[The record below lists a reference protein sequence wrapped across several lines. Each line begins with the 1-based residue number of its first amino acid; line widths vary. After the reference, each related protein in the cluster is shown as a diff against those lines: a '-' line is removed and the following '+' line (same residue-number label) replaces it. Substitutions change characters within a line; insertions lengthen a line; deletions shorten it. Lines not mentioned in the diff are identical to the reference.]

1 MEQTTLGRSGLVV
14 SRLCLGTMT
23 FGRETDEAASRAMV
37 DRFVDA
43 GGNFVDTADVYGPGT
58 SEQITG
64 RAIAG
69 RREQIVLATKVRFAM
84 GDGPNDAGLSRR
96 HVIAACEASLRR
108 LGTDWID
115 LYQVHMWDALT
126 PIDETLAA
134 LTDLVRQGKVRYIG
148 ASNFAGW
155 QLMRA
160 ELASALHGLERFVSL
175 QPQYSLIERRLEYEI
190 GPAAQAL
197 GLGLVPWAPLA
208 QGLLS
213 GKYDRSGPAADTR
226 MADARPDHVE
236 AWERRDRER
245 NWRIVDVVREVA
257 GETGHSPSQVALN
270 WLLTRPGMAAPIVGA
285 RRLEQLDDNLGA
297 VGWRLEPEHVARLD
311 DVSAPEPVHPY
322 DFIAESRRRPLRP
335 TVRPAPTG

>member
-1 MEQTTLGRSGLVV
+1 
-14 SRLCLGTMT
+14 
-23 FGRETDEAASRAMV
+23 
-37 DRFVDA
+37 
-43 GGNFVDTADVYGPGT
+43 
-58 SEQITG
+58 
-64 RAIAG
+64 
-69 RREQIVLATKVRFAM
+69 
-84 GDGPNDAGLSRR
+84 
-96 HVIAACEASLRR
+96 
-108 LGTDWID
+108 
-115 LYQVHMWDALT
+115 
-126 PIDETLAA
+126 
-134 LTDLVRQGKVRYIG
+134 
-148 ASNFAGW
+148 
-155 QLMRA
+155 
-160 ELASALHGLERFVSL
+160 
-175 QPQYSLIERRLEYEI
+175 
-190 GPAAQAL
+190 
-197 GLGLVPWAPLA
+197 
-208 QGLLS
+208 
-213 GKYDRSGPAADTR
+213 